1 MGIGA
6 SLFLIAVGLIL
17 ALAVGDGTYLIG
29 DFEVTTAGWILA
41 IVGALGL
48 VLSMLFWSSA
58 RRTDASNTTVVD
70 REREVIR

>member
-17 ALAVGDGTYLIG
+17 ALAVGDGNYLIG
-29 DFEVTTAGWILA
+29 EFEVTTAGWILA

-48 VLSMLFWSSA
+48 VISMLFWSSA
-58 RRTDASNTTVVD
+58 RRGDRTMIVRD
-70 REREVIR
+70 REREVV

>member
-29 DFEVTTAGWILA
+29 VFEVTTAGWILA

-48 VLSMLFWSSA
+48 VLSMLFWSNA
-58 RRTDASNTTVVD
+58 RRTTGNTTVVD
-70 REREVIR
+70 REREVVR

>member
-48 VLSMLFWSSA
+48 VLSMLFWSNA
-58 RRTDASNTTVVD
+58 RRTTGNTTVVD
-70 REREVIR
+70 REREVLR

>member
-17 ALAVGDGTYLIG
+17 ALAVGDGNYLVG

-48 VLSMLFWSSA
+48 LLSMFFWSSA
-58 RRTDASNTTVVD
+58 RRTGASTTVVD
-70 REREVIR
+70 REREVVR

>member
-6 SLFLIAVGLIL
+6 SLFLIAIGLIL

-48 VLSMLFWSSA
+48 VLSMMFWSGA
-58 RRTDASNTTVVD
+58 RRGDSTTVVD
-70 REREVIR
+70 REREVVR

>member
-17 ALAVGDGTYLIG
+17 ALAVGDGNFLIG
-29 DFEVTTAGWILA
+29 EFEVTTAGWILA

-48 VLSMLFWSSA
+48 VLSMMFWSSA
-58 RRTDASNTTVVD
+58 RRRDNTVVVRD
-70 REREVIR
+70 REREVV

>member
-29 DFEVTTAGWILA
+29 DFEVTTAAWILA

-48 VLSMLFWSSA
+48 VLSMLFWSNA
-58 RRTDASNTTVVD
+58 RRTDGTTTVVD
-70 REREVIR
+70 REREVLR

>member
-41 IVGALGL
+41 IVGVLGL
-48 VLSMLFWSSA
+48 VLSMLFWSNA
-58 RRTDASNTTVVD
+58 RRSGDSTTVVD
-70 REREVIR
+70 REREVVR

>member
-48 VLSMLFWSSA
+48 VLSMLFWSNT
-58 RRTDASNTTVVD
+58 RRDGGTTTVVD
-70 REREVIR
+70 REREVLR

>member
-48 VLSMLFWSSA
+48 VLSMFFLSSA
-58 RRTDASNTTVVD
+58 RRGDRTTVIQD
-70 REREVIR
+70 RERDVV

>member
-41 IVGALGL
+41 IVGVLGL
-48 VLSMLFWSSA
+48 VLSMMFWSNA
-58 RRTDASNTTVVD
+58 RRSTGNTTVVD
-70 REREVIR
+70 REREVVR

>member
-17 ALAVGDGTYLIG
+17 ALAVGDGNYLIG

-41 IVGALGL
+41 IVGVLGL
-48 VLSMLFWSSA
+48 VLSMMFWSSA
-58 RRTDASNTTVVD
+58 RRGDSTTVVD
-70 REREVIR
+70 REREVVR

>member
-6 SLFLIAVGLIL
+6 SLFLIAAGLIL

-48 VLSMLFWSSA
+48 ALSMMFWNSA
-58 RRTDASNTTVVD
+58 RRGERTTVIRD
-70 REREVIR
+70 REREVV

>member
-6 SLFLIAVGLIL
+6 SLFLIAIGLIL

-48 VLSMLFWSSA
+48 VLSMLFWSNA
-58 RRTDASNTTVVD
+58 RRSDTSTTVVD
-70 REREVIR
+70 REREVLR

>member
-41 IVGALGL
+41 IVGVLGL
-48 VLSMLFWSSA
+48 VLSMMFWSSA
-58 RRTDASNTTVVD
+58 RRGDTTTVVD
-70 REREVIR
+70 REREVVR

>member
-48 VLSMLFWSSA
+48 VLSMMFWSSA
-58 RRTDASNTTVVD
+58 RRGDRTTVIRD
-70 REREVIR
+70 REREVV

>member
-17 ALAVGDGTYLIG
+17 ALAVGDGNYLVG

-41 IVGALGL
+41 IVGVLGL
-48 VLSMLFWSSA
+48 LLSMFFWSSA
-58 RRTDASNTTVVD
+58 RRTGDTTTVVD
-70 REREVIR
+70 REREVVR

>member
-41 IVGALGL
+41 IVGVLGL
-48 VLSMLFWSSA
+48 VLSMMFWSSA
-58 RRTDASNTTVVD
+58 RRGDSTTVVD
-70 REREVIR
+70 REREVVR

>member
-48 VLSMLFWSSA
+48 VLSMLFWRSA
-58 RRTDASNTTVVD
+58 RRTTGTTTVVD
-70 REREVIR
+70 REREVVR

>member
-48 VLSMLFWSSA
+48 VLSMMFWSSA
-58 RRTDASNTTVVD
+58 RRGDRTMIVRD
-70 REREVIR
+70 REREVV

>member
-17 ALAVGDGTYLIG
+17 ALAVGDGRYLIG

-48 VLSMLFWSSA
+48 VLSMLFWSGA
-58 RRTDASNTTVVD
+58 RRTGDSTTVVD
-70 REREVIR
+70 REREVVR

>member
-58 RRTDASNTTVVD
+58 RRTTGTTTVVD
-70 REREVIR
+70 REREVVR

>member
-48 VLSMLFWSSA
+48 VLSMLFWSNA
-58 RRTDASNTTVVD
+58 RRSDTSTTVVD
-70 REREVIR
+70 REREVLR

>member
-17 ALAVGDGTYLIG
+17 ALAFGDGQTLLG
-29 DFEVTTAGWILA
+29 EFEVTTAGWILA

-48 VLSMLFWSSA
+48 ILSMFFWSSA
-58 RRTDASNTTVVD
+58 RRTTGDTTVVD